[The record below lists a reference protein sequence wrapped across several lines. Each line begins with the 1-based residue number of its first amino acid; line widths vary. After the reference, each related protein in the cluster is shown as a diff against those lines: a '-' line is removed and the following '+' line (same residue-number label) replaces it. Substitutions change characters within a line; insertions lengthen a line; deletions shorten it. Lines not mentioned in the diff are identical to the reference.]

1 MQKDYLDSYGQATT
15 RSALKNLQLN
25 MNFINELNEEL
36 RLKEKKHTRTQL
48 SLYSNFTKST

>member
-1 MQKDYLDSYGQATT
+1 MYKDYLDSYGQANT

-36 RLKEKKHTRTQL
+36 RIKEEKHTRKINYFVKL
-48 SLYSNFTKST
+48 FEV